1 MLKDQIFQQK
11 FDEDGYLVVDFF
23 SQDEIN
29 ALVEAFDDLHNFDI
43 GKDIFFSNLYRD
55 KKYQE
60 RARATIRQFL
70 TPKVNQFFKNA
81 DWLEA
86 VFVVKPPGCEKFAN
100 HQDWTMVEE
109 TKHRSYGVWC
119 PLLDVD
125 ENNGTFSILK
135 GSHRFYANYRSCTIP
150 WPFNTP
156 EMDRLIEKNK
166 TTLKVSKGQAIIFDH
181 AIIHSTTPNQSKL
194 RRGSIFLGLKP
205 KSSPIHHYYYDKI
218 NNTIECFEVDGDF
231 FYNYDYVS
239 RPNGYKSL
247 GIVRNPFPEITFSS
261 LNKKIWNQKLKK
273 FNIIKNRRYRNH
285 GIYA

>member
-86 VFVVKPPGCEKFAN
+86 VFVIKPPGCEKFAN

-109 TKHRSYGVWC
+109 TKHRAYCVW
-119 PLLDVD
+119 
-125 ENNGTFSILK
+125 
-135 GSHRFYANYRSCTIP
+135 
-150 WPFNTP
+150 
-156 EMDRLIEKNK
+156 
-166 TTLKVSKGQAIIFDH
+166 
-181 AIIHSTTPNQSKL
+181 
-194 RRGSIFLGLKP
+194 
-205 KSSPIHHYYYDKI
+205 
-218 NNTIECFEVDGDF
+218 
-231 FYNYDYVS
+231 
-239 RPNGYKSL
+239 
-247 GIVRNPFPEITFSS
+247 
-261 LNKKIWNQKLKK
+261 
-273 FNIIKNRRYRNH
+273 
-285 GIYA
+285 